1 MSFAHLHL
9 HTEYSLLD
17 GASRIKP
24 LARRLKELGFTHAAV
39 TDHGVMY
46 GAIDFYN
53 ACLEEGITPI
63 IGCEVYIC
71 PDRFEKHGAAREYS
85 HMILLCENQT
95 GYHNLVKLVSAGF
108 TEGFYYKPRIDYN
121 LLRQHTEGLI
131 CLSACLSGDLP
142 KLLLQG
148 RTEDAKKYA
157 LQMQALFG
165 KGNYFV

>member
-1 MSFAHLHL
+1 MAFTHLHV

-17 GASRIKP
+17 GACRIEK
-24 LARRLKELGFTHAAV
+24 LLDKAQEMGQKSVAI

-95 GYHNLVKLVSAGF
+95 GYHLS
-108 TEGFYYKPRIDYN
+108 
-121 LLRQHTEGLI
+121 LI
-131 CLSACLSGDLP
+131 HI
-142 KLLLQG
+142 
-148 RTEDAKKYA
+148 
-157 LQMQALFG
+157 
-165 KGNYFV
+165 

>member
-17 GASRIKP
+17 GANRIKP
-24 LARRLKELGFTHAAV
+24 LAKRLKELGFTHAAV

-85 HMILLCENQT
+85 HMICCAKT
-95 GYHNLVKLVSAGF
+95 RPAITTWSSSSAPDLRRAF
-108 TEGFYYKPRIDYN
+108 TTSRASTTICSGSIPR
-121 LLRQHTEGLI
+121 G
-131 CLSACLSGDLP
+131 
-142 KLLLQG
+142 
-148 RTEDAKKYA
+148 
-157 LQMQALFG
+157 
-165 KGNYFV
+165 